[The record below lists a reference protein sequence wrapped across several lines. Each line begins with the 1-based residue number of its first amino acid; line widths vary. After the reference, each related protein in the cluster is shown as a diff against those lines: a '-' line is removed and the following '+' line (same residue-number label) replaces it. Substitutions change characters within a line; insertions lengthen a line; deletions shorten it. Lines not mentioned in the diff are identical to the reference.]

1 MIVTA
6 NLRDFPAA
14 TLAPHGIEARHPDV
28 FVRSL
33 IEDHAEAVVAAVADH
48 RAALVNPPKSPDEY
62 LAMLE
67 HHRMTE
73 TVSALRSFINAL

>member
-1 MIVTA
+1 M
-6 NLRDFPAA
+6 
-14 TLAPHGIEARHPDV
+14 
-28 FVRSL
+28 
-33 IEDHAEAVVAAVADH
+33 
-48 RAALVNPPKSPDEY
+48 LVNPPKSPDEY